1 MADDPEDIYVK
12 LAKKRILFL
21 KEDVDANSSGEL
33 AANLLWLNLQNKTK
47 EITLYINSTGGDI
60 DGLWTIYDTMQN
72 IEAPIKTICTGNAFS
87 SAAVILMAGT
97 KNLRCAFPHASIMI
111 HAIQL
116 VEDVGCSQS
125 EFEKRSRRY
134 KKDNDVLMETMA
146 RHTSQSLSKVKKDC
160 KEDYYLDAQEALKY
174 GIIDQILTGVKAI
187 PSLKK

>member
-1 MADDPEDIYVK
+1 MADDSEDIYLK

-21 KEDVDANSSGEL
+21 KEDVDANSAGEL
-33 AANLLWLNLQNKTK
+33 SANLLWLNLQNKNK

-60 DGLWTIYDTMQN
+60 DGLWTIYDTIQN
-72 IEAPIKTICTGNAFS
+72 IEAPVKTICTGNAFS

-97 KNLRCAFPHASIMI
+97 KGSRCAFPHASIMI

-116 VEDVGCSQS
+116 GEDVGCSQL

-134 KKDNDVLMETMA
+134 KKDNEILMDTMA
-146 RHTSQSLSKVKKDC
+146 RHTGQTLGKVKKDC
-160 KEDYYLDAQEALKY
+160 KEDYYLDAEGALKY
-174 GIIDQILTGVKAI
+174 GIIDKILNGPKPL